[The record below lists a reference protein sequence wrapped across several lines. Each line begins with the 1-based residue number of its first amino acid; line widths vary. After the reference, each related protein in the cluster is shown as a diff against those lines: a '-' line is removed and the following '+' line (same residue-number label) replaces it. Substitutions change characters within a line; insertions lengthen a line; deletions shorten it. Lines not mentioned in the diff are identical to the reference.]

1 MPEKIVLIEKDT
13 ADSVPK
19 AIANLLRF
27 LEGRVCLQIVKGD
40 GIEPFSLDVV
50 SEQTEELVIS
60 AEELFSARVDGG
72 LGFRYPVAAFVC

>member
-40 GIEPFSLDVV
+40 GVEPLSLDVV
-50 SEQTEELVIS
+50 RE
-60 AEELFSARVDGG
+60 
-72 LGFRYPVAAFVC
+72 